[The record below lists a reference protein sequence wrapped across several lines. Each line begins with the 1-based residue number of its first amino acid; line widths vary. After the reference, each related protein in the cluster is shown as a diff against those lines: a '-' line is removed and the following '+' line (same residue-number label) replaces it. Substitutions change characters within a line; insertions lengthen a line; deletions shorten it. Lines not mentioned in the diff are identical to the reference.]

1 MEAIKKDDL
10 FDDELCGMVK
20 FTDAT
25 VKPTQP
31 VKADKKTVDKEPVKE
46 KKTAQKPSETAKKSV
61 SKEPVKEKKT
71 AQKPTSKPMDAEYEP
86 VKTWY
91 EEKTVNMVKWVVVFM
106 ALEYL
111 FFYWQQTGQMQST
124 AAMPS
129 MIVCALLAGVSVGK
143 NWKWRK

>member
-1 MEAIKKDDL
+1 MEATEKDEL
-10 FDDELCGMVK
+10 FDDELRGMVK

-25 VKPTQP
+25 VKPHKL
-31 VKADKKTVDKEPVKE
+31 VESK
-46 KKTAQKPSETAKKSV
+46 KKSE
-61 SKEPVKEKKT
+61 SKLHGEENKTEHRATSEPIE
-71 AQKPTSKPMDAEYEP
+71 AEYEP

-91 EEKTVNMVKWVVVFM
+91 DKKVVNCVKWFLVF
-106 ALEYL
+106 AGLEYL
-111 FFYWQQTGQMQST
+111 VFYWMQTGQMQES

>member
-1 MEAIKKDDL
+1 MEATKKEEL
-10 FDDELCGMVK
+10 FDDALCSMVK

-31 VKADKKTVDKEPVKE
+31 VEAEKKTSNKEPVKE
-46 KKTAQKPSETAKKSV
+46 KKTAQKT
-61 SKEPVKEKKT
+61 T
-71 AQKPTSKPMDAEYEP
+71 NKPMDAEYEP

-91 EEKTVNMVKWVVVFM
+91 DEKTVNLVKWVVLFVG
-106 ALEYL
+106 LEYL
-111 FFYWQQTGQMQST
+111 VFYWMQTGQMQES

-129 MIVCALLAGVSVGK
+129 MILCALFAGISVGK

>member
-1 MEAIKKDDL
+1 MQATMKDDL
-10 FDDELCGMVK
+10 FDDELCGLVN

-25 VKPTQP
+25 T
-31 VKADKKTVDKEPVKE
+31 
-46 KKTAQKPSETAKKSV
+46 TAQKPVEAGKKSV

-71 AQKPTSKPMDAEYEP
+71 AQKLTGKPMDAEYEP

-91 EEKTVNMVKWVVVFM
+91 DEKAVNMVKWVVVFM
-106 ALEYL
+106 GLEYL

-129 MIVCALLAGVSVGK
+129 MIVCALLAGISVGK
-143 NWKWRK
+143 NWKWRH

>member
-1 MEAIKKDDL
+1 MEEIKKDEL
-10 FDDELCGMVK
+10 FDEELCGLVK

-25 VKPTQP
+25 VRTTQP
-31 VKADKKTVDKEPVKE
+31 VKAEKNPDNKEHVKKKKTE
-46 KKTAQKPSETAKKSV
+46 
-61 SKEPVKEKKT
+61 
-71 AQKPTSKPMDAEYEP
+71 QKPTERAMNAEYEQ

-91 EEKTVNMVKWVVVFM
+91 DEKTVNMVKWVVLFM

-129 MIVCALLAGVSVGK
+129 MIVCALLAGISVGK
-143 NWKWRK
+143 NWKRGH

>member
-1 MEAIKKDDL
+1 MEATLNDEL

-20 FTDAT
+20 FTDET

-31 VKADKKTVDKEPVKE
+31 VEAEKKTYNKEPVKE
-46 KKTAQKPSETAKKSV
+46 KKTAQKT
-61 SKEPVKEKKT
+61 
-71 AQKPTSKPMDAEYEP
+71 TSKPMDAEYDP

-91 EEKTVNMVKWVVVFM
+91 DEKAVNMVKWVVVFM
-106 ALEYL
+106 CLEYL
-111 FFYWQQTGQMQST
+111 FFYWQQTGQMQES

-129 MIVCALLAGVSVGK
+129 MLVCALLAGISVGK

>member
-1 MEAIKKDDL
+1 MEATKKDEL
-10 FDDELCGMVK
+10 FDDALCGMVK

-25 VKPTQP
+25 MSAQKP
-31 VKADKKTVDKEPVKE
+31 AESEKKTVKKEHAKE
-46 KKTAQKPSETAKKSV
+46 KKTAQKSTE
-61 SKEPVKEKKT
+61 
-71 AQKPTSKPMDAEYEP
+71 KPMDAEYEP

-111 FFYWQQTGQMQST
+111 FFYWQQTGQMQES

-129 MIVCALLAGVSVGK
+129 MIVCALLAGISVGK
-143 NWKWRK
+143 NWKWRG

>member
-1 MEAIKKDDL
+1 MEAIKKDEL

-25 VKPTQP
+25 TTVQKP
-31 VKADKKTVDKEPVKE
+31 VESE
-46 KKTAQKPSETAKKSV
+46 KKTASNLHT
-61 SKEPVKEKKT
+61 KEKKM
-71 AQKPTSKPMDAEYEP
+71 AHRPISEPEDAEYEP

-91 EEKTVNMVKWVVVFM
+91 DKKTVNMVKWAAVFIG
-106 ALEYL
+106 LEYL
-111 FFYWQQTGQMQST
+111 VFYWQQTGKMQES

-129 MIVCALLAGVSVGK
+129 MLVCALLAGISVGK

>member
-1 MEAIKKDDL
+1 MEATQKDEL

-25 VKPTQP
+25 TTAHKQ
-31 VKADKKTVDKEPVKE
+31 AEPE
-46 KKTAQKPSETAKKSV
+46 KKTASNLHAE
-61 SKEPVKEKKT
+61 EKKM
-71 AQKPTSKPMDAEYEP
+71 AQKQTSEPEDAEYEP

-91 EEKTVNMVKWVVVFM
+91 DKKTVNMVKWAAVFIG
-106 ALEYL
+106 LEYL
-111 FFYWQQTGQMQST
+111 VFYWMQTGQMQES

-129 MIVCALLAGVSVGK
+129 MIVCAALAGISVGK